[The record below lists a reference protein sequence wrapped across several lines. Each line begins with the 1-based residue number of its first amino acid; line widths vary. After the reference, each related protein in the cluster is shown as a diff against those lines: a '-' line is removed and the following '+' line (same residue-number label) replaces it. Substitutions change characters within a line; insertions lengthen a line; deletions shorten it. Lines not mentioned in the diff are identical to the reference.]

1 MIIHPDKSSPID
13 IMQLQKF
20 TNGKN
25 KTDMMVDDNKD
36 ICMRITKMYML
47 IRNKNNL
54 NIAAT
59 VYKIQNASRCH
70 MQCGYVACT
79 CMPHHTLVL
88 K

>member
-36 ICMRITKMYML
+36 ICMRITKMY
-47 IRNKNNL
+47 I
-54 NIAAT
+54 
-59 VYKIQNASRCH
+59 
-70 MQCGYVACT
+70 
-79 CMPHHTLVL
+79 
-88 K
+88 